1 MTTFFGT
8 GWAAGAASAVTA
20 AWLAYRRYWIELAIL
35 VLGFVAILFAPGI
48 AKDAVDRPRPEGGL
62 VDAGGAAY
70 PSGHATHAVAYVWIA
85 IVVSLR
91 SRAGVTR
98 GAAMIAAGII
108 AAVAIG
114 LSRVYLGVHYLSD
127 VNGGWALGVSL
138 FALIATIALV
148 AAYFRQDGRR
158 DVP

>member
-1 MTTFFGT
+1 M
-8 GWAAGAASAVTA
+8 AGVSP
-20 AWLAYRRYWIELAIL
+20 YWTELAIL
-35 VLGFVAILFAPGI
+35 VLGFAAITFVPDI

-62 VDAGGAAY
+62 VDAKGSAY
-70 PSGHATHAVAYVWIA
+70 PSGHAAHAVVYVWIA
-85 IVVSLR
+85 IVASLR

-98 GAAMIAAGII
+98 GTLIVLAGIL

-127 VNGGWALGVSL
+127 VNGGWALGVSA

-148 AAYFRQDGRR
+148 VAYFRQDGQR
-158 DVP
+158 DVA